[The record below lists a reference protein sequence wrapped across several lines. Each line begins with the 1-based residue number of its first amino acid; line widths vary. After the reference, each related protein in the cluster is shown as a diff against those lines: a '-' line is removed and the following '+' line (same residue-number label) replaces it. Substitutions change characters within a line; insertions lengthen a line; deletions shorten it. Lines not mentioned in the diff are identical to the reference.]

1 MLNCSKCK
9 NSLLGVMQMEATYI
23 VYDDK
28 ERILTVGTAKEVAEY
43 LGIGITSVYTLS
55 SDLKRGVINPKIKIY
70 SVRGI

>member
-1 MLNCSKCK
+1 MT
-9 NSLLGVMQMEATYI
+9 ATYI
-23 VYDDK
+23 VYGNQ
-28 ERILTVGTAKEVAEY
+28 ENVLMLGTAKEVAEH

>member
-1 MLNCSKCK
+1 
-9 NSLLGVMQMEATYI
+9 MEATYI
-23 VYDDK
+23 VYGNQ
-28 ERILTVGTAKEVAEY
+28 ENILMLGTAKEIAEY